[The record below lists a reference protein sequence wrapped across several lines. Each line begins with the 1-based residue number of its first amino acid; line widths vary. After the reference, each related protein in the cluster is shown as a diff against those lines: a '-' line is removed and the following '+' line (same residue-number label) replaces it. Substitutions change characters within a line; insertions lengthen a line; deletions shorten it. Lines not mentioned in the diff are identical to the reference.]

1 MGFKDLFRTK
11 KSFQKNVT
19 RDNEFLKDYAVK
31 CNGLGFYVEDRENVK
46 KELNALKDDFQYTVA
61 TDVHAA
67 KRLEKNIKAD
77 FDALTSLL
85 QQQEWDDAQAILLI
99 RGMRRYIVEISSMRR

>member
-1 MGFKDLFRTK
+1 MGFFK

-31 CNGLGFYVEDRENVK
+31 CNGLSLYVEENEKVV

-61 TDVHAA
+61 TDVRAA
-67 KRLEKNIKAD
+67 KAIEKKIKTD
-77 FDALTSLL
+77 FDALTALL
-85 QQQEWDDAQAILLI
+85 QQPEWDEQQAILLI
-99 RGMRRYIVEISSMRR
+99 RGIRRYIVEISSLR